1 MENFMLALAEI
12 NLNYVLAIIAG
23 TVAGYV
29 IGALPGFSA
38 TMGVAIFVPFSY
50 NMDVHT
56 AFAFLIALYCS
67 AVFAGSIP
75 AVLIRTPGTPAAI
88 CTIYD
93 GYPMAKRGE
102 AGRALGLACWA
113 SVIGGIFSAIM
124 LIFLAEL
131 IADFAISFGHYE
143 YFMIAIL
150 GLSMVIGMS
159 SENMVKGLIS
169 MAIGLFVPL
178 VGMDS
183 MNGMARFTFGRVE
196 LLSGLQELPVMI
208 GLFALSEVFIS
219 FSAEEREEVS
229 TQKITGLFS
238 GFKDIAKNKMLLL
251 KSALI
256 GTYLGALPGVGST
269 TAAIIGYD
277 QAKKSSKEPE
287 KLGTGQPE
295 GIIGP
300 ECANN
305 AVTGGALIPLLAL
318 GIPGDPVTA
327 ILLGALMIQGLQ
339 PGPLLFQENP
349 VVVQGIYISVILS
362 YVAIF
367 VFSIFS
373 IKPIARLLSVKS
385 NILSAFVLIF
395 CVIGAYA
402 LNNSYTDVLVALVFG
417 LLGYWMRKDGYPL
430 GPMTLALV
438 LGRMIEQKLSVALK
452 LSGGSLLPFVTRPI
466 SLALLILTVIV
477 IVYSSVGVYK
487 KSRQQ
492 KSVVADNNAKKES

>member
-1 MENFMLALAEI
+1 MDTLIQAIGNIDAIYL
-12 NLNYVLAIIAG
+12 LAIVAG

-50 NMDVHT
+50 QMDANT

-75 AVLIRTPGTPAAI
+75 AILIRTPGTPAAI

-93 GYPMAKRGE
+93 GYPMAKKGE

-113 SVIGGIFSAIM
+113 SVIGGVFSAAM
-124 LIFLAEL
+124 LMLLAEF
-131 IADFAISFGHYE
+131 IADFALSFGHYE
-143 YFMIAIL
+143 YFMLGVL

-159 SENMVKGLIS
+159 SNNMVKGLIS
-169 MAIGLFVPL
+169 MAVGLAVPL
-178 VGMDS
+178 VGMDP
-183 MNGMARFTFGRVE
+183 MNGFPRFTFGQIE

-208 GLFALSEVFIS
+208 GLFALSEVFIG
-219 FSAEEREEVS
+219 FSAGDREEMKE
-229 TQKITGLFS
+229 QKIEGLFS
-238 GFKDIAKNKMLLL
+238 GFKDLARAKWLLF
-251 KSALI
+251 KSAVA
-256 GTYLGALPGVGST
+256 GTCLGALPGVGGT

-277 QAKKSSKEPE
+277 QAKKGSKHPE
-287 KLGTGQPE
+287 LMGTGQPE

-327 ILLGALMIQGLQ
+327 ILLGALMIKGLQ
-339 PGPLLFQENP
+339 PGPLLFEQHP
-349 VVVQGIYISVILS
+349 VIVKGIYISVILS

-367 VFSIFS
+367 IFSIFS
-373 IKPIARLLSVKS
+373 IKLIAKLLNVKS
-385 NILSAFVLIF
+385 SILSAFVLVF
-395 CVIGAYA
+395 CVIGSYA
-402 LNNSYTDVLVALVFG
+402 LKNSYFDILVAIAFG
-417 LLGYWMRKDGYPL
+417 LIGYWMRKEDFPL

-438 LGRMIEQKLSVALK
+438 LGGMIEQKLGGALK
-452 LSGGSLLPFVTRPI
+452 LSNGSILPFFTRPV
-466 SLALLILTVIV
+466 SLVLFLLTVLFV
-477 IVYSSVGVYK
+477 AYSIWGLVK
-487 KSRQQ
+487 K
-492 KSVVADNNAKKES
+492 KKN

>member
-1 MENFMLALAEI
+1 MEAFLAALSNVDGVYI
-12 NLNYVLAIIAG
+12 LAILAG

-50 NMDVHT
+50 NMDANT

-75 AVLIRTPGTPAAI
+75 AILIRTPGTPAAI

-93 GYPMAKRGE
+93 GYPMAKKGQ

-113 SVIGGIFSAIM
+113 SVFGGIFSAIL
-124 LIFLAEL
+124 LIFSAEL
-131 IADFAISFGHYE
+131 IAKFAISFGHYE
-143 YFMIAIL
+143 YFMLGVL

-159 SENMVKGLIS
+159 TDNMIKGMMS
-169 MAIGLFVPL
+169 MSIGLCVPL

-208 GLFALSEVFIS
+208 GLFALSEVFIG
-219 FSAEEREEVS
+219 FSGEERESVS
-229 TQKITGLFS
+229 KQKIEGLFS
-238 GFKDIAKNKMLLL
+238 GVKDLLRNKWLLV
-251 KSALI
+251 KTAVI
-256 GTYLGALPGVGST
+256 GTFLGALPGVGST

-277 QAKKSSKEPE
+277 QAKKGSREPD
-287 KLGTGQPE
+287 KMGTGQPE

-339 PGPLLFQENP
+339 PGPLLFEQNP
-349 VVVQGIYISVILS
+349 VVVRGIYISVIIS
-362 YVAIF
+362 YIAIF
-367 VFSIFS
+367 IFSIFS
-373 IKPIARLLSVKS
+373 IRVIARLLNVKS
-385 NILSAFVLIF
+385 SILSAFVLVF
-395 CVIGAYA
+395 CVIGSYA
-402 LNNSYTDVLVALVFG
+402 LNNSYFDVFVAIAFG
-417 LLGYWMRKDGYPL
+417 LLGYWMRKDGYSL

-438 LGRMIEQKLSVALK
+438 LGEMIEQKLSGALK
-452 LSGGSLLPFVTRPI
+452 LSNGSIVPFFTRPVSLVLFLITMAFILYSVI
-466 SLALLILTVIV
+466 SMR
-477 IVYSSVGVYK
+477 K
-487 KSRQQ
+487 
-492 KSVVADNNAKKES
+492 KKEKKA